1 MDTDGAFGSQSD
13 IEASHLAS
21 FVDSTVCSDT
31 RVSVVIGVAGAGKTS
46 WAIDRVE
53 QLLRDGYRWD
63 QIGFTSFSRA
73 ACREAAERAAKIV
86 GESAETLQNEAFY
99 RTIHSA
105 AVRLTG
111 VDTRLLLDRTREADK
126 EWFADCLGVAPGGE
140 TGTLG
145 HLVQSRLE
153 LWDLSRAML
162 LPVMSA
168 PYLMS
173 WAARRLDDVSRESIE
188 TLMSAVLATRPVMAS
203 HGQSL
208 CATSGHAFASENTG
222 FLSRGQSLNYLYR
235 GKMIPAEV
243 RVQKGEVT
251 CRLDTLSASPYRGKT
266 YERPVGGSVTGHEWT
281 TMAEITKMAS
291 LWERWI
297 KDAGF
302 LDTVHAYE
310 KHKRLYGRI
319 DFSDI
324 LLRLAGIEYADGCSY
339 VQRTVGGRC
348 SDVKVWICDEYQDC
362 SRLLDVACR
371 RLWDGS
377 ESVYLLGDGYQAVYG
392 FSGAQRAILCDW
404 EAEARKSGS
413 RLVLNR
419 SWRNPE
425 SVLQWGEEVLR
436 EDCGYEERKPF
447 YEGEEGSVG
456 LVEWGDWVR
465 DVQRMSECDD
475 VMVVGRTWWNV
486 NAVQRVLD
494 ERGIPWVSL
503 SEEHK
508 SRWDSPAKLAFVL
521 VMRELLEGKQ
531 ISEQDWRRVTE
542 TLKQKHEGI
551 EVFRRGVKSEWAKMA
566 CSPEPSKT
574 LDQVHEW
581 GAGPGFVPLLRSGA
595 WKDGMYGLLDTAIDR
610 FGVERVRRPSIRVGT
625 CHSVKGLQ
633 AKIVFC
639 LATSTELASTES
651 DEEALSLRYVTITR
665 ASRHY
670 RLIVNQM
677 DVARGKPQFWAA
689 PKGYWQFDREME
701 FLNERD
707 GEGWDS
713 GQDPEMAGFGGDLG
727 SEVRGVGLESQRNT
741 GHSLLR
747 EREADRHGDEAS
759 REGSDEDSGVRA
771 EPDLEEWWNF
781 GPN

>member
-1 MDTDGAFGSQSD
+1 MSNDVAFGSQDAS
-13 IEASHLAS
+13 EASHIAAFL
-21 FVDSTVCSDT
+21 DGLRCDDP

-46 WAIDRVE
+46 WAIDRIE
-53 QLLRDGYRWD
+53 QLLRDGYRWSE
-63 QIGFTSFSRA
+63 IGFTSFSRA

-99 RTIHSA
+99 RTMHSA

-111 VDTRLLLDRTREADK
+111 IDTKLILDRTREADR
-126 EWFADCLGVAPGGE
+126 EWFADCFGVPPGGE
-140 TGTLG
+140 AGTLG

-153 LWDLSRAML
+153 LWDLSRAKL

-173 WAARRLDDVSRESIE
+173 WAAERLDDVPRESFE
-188 TLMSAVLATRPVMAS
+188 TLMHAVLASRPVGPVN
-203 HGQSL
+203 GQSF
-208 CATSGHAFASENTG
+208 CATSGHGFASENTG
-222 FLSRGQSLNYLYR
+222 FLSRGQSISYLYR
-235 GKMIPAEV
+235 GELVPTEV
-243 RVQKGEVT
+243 RGHEGKMHGLWTEGE
-251 CRLDTLSASPYRGKT
+251 LSPYRSKS
-266 YERPVGGSVTGHEWT
+266 YDPDSRAEVTGQNAGDWPLAGQILE
-281 TMAEITKMAS
+281 
-291 LWERWI
+291 LWRRWA
-297 KDAGF
+297 KDEGF

-324 LLRLAGIEYADGCSY
+324 LLRLAGVEYANDCSY
-339 VQRTVGGRC
+339 VQRSFGGRQ

-362 SRLLDVACR
+362 SRLLDFACR

-404 EAEARKSGS
+404 EKGARKRGG
-413 RLVLNR
+413 RLILNR

-425 SVLQWGEEVLR
+425 SVLEWGEQVLR
-436 EDCGYEERKPF
+436 EDKGYEERKPF
-447 YEGEEGSVG
+447 CEGEEGSVG
-456 LVEWGDWVR
+456 LVEWNDWVKEIGR
-465 DVQRMSECDD
+465 VAECTD

-486 NAVQRVLD
+486 QWIQRALD
-494 ERGIPWVSL
+494 ERGIPWSSL

-521 VMRELLEGKQ
+521 VMRDLLAGKM

-542 TLKQKHEGI
+542 NLKQKHDGI
-551 EVFRRGVKSEWAKMA
+551 EVFRRGVKAEWAKMA
-566 CSPEPSKT
+566 CSAEPSKT
-574 LDQVHEW
+574 LSQVHEW
-581 GAGPGFVPLLRSGA
+581 GAGPGFVPLLQGGA
-595 WKDGMYGLLDTAIDR
+595 WKEGMYGILDTAIDR
-610 FGVERVRRPSIRVGT
+610 FGVERIRRPSIRVGT

-670 RLIVNQM
+670 RLIVNQL
-677 DVARGKPQFWAA
+677 DVSRGKPQFWAA
-689 PKGYWQFDREME
+689 PKGYWQFDKEME

-713 GQDPEMAGFGGDLG
+713 RQDPEVAGFGGDLEC
-727 SEVRGVGLESQRNT
+727 EVRGVGLESQGDTR
-741 GHSLLR
+741 HPLLR
-747 EREADRHGDEAS
+747 DGENDRNGDEATG
-759 REGSDEDSGVRA
+759 EGSHEDSGVRA
-771 EPDLEEWWNF
+771 ETDLEEWWNF

>member
-1 MDTDGAFGSQSD
+1 MSTDGAFGSQSD
-13 IEASHLAS
+13 VEASHIAS
-21 FVDSTVCSDT
+21 FVRSLRHDDP
-31 RVSVVIGVAGAGKTS
+31 RVSVVIGVAGAGKTA

-86 GESAETLQNEAFY
+86 GEPAERLQNDGWF

-111 VDTRLLLDRTREADK
+111 VDTKLILDRTREADR
-126 EWFADCLGVAPGGE
+126 EWFADCFGVAPGGE
-140 TGTLG
+140 AGTLG

-153 LWDLSRAML
+153 LWDLSRAKL

-168 PYLMS
+168 PYLLS
-173 WAARRLDDVSRESIE
+173 AAIDRLTDGQCESIE
-188 TLMSAVLATRPVMAS
+188 TLMNACGHAASRAS

-208 CATSGHAFASENTG
+208 CATSGHGFASENTG
-222 FLSRGQSLNYLYR
+222 FLSCVQSLSSLYR
-235 GKMIPAEV
+235 GICNLATV
-243 RVQKGEVT
+243 RGQKGEVAGG
-251 CRLDTLSASPYRGKT
+251 LDKFFLNPYRGNT
-266 YERPVGGSVTGHEWT
+266 SERPVGGSETGRDAAKSTVTGQIEL
-281 TMAEITKMAS
+281 
-291 LWERWI
+291 LWGRWI
-297 KDAGF
+297 KDTGF

-425 SVLQWGEEVLR
+425 SVLQWGEQVLR

-447 YEGEEGSVG
+447 CEGEEGSVG

-486 NAVQRVLD
+486 STVQRVLD

-521 VMRELLEGKQ
+521 VMRDLLAGKQ

-581 GAGPGFVPLLRSGA
+581 GAGPGFVPLLQSGA
-595 WKDGMYGLLDTAIDR
+595 WKEGMYGLLDTAIDR
-610 FGVERVRRPSIRVGT
+610 FGVDRVRRPSIRVGT

-713 GQDPEMAGFGGDLG
+713 GQDPEVVGFGGDLER
-727 SEVRGVGLESQRNT
+727 EVRGVGLEQEGNT

-747 EREADRHGDEAS
+747 AGKADRHGDEAAG
-759 REGSDEDSGVRA
+759 EGSDEDSGVRA